1 MSYFAFY
8 VSMLRAA
15 LYKFTIAF
23 RSVKSEFWSSHN
35 LMNSQSFVFII
46 HPTISPYW
54 SSQCRGRLNSATG
67 SKDNSAI
74 LFYFMEWNSVS
85 KNLMKIMWGQCKPC
99 TPQMWHH
106 FHRLEAQSWVQ
117 RLAVSIS
124 HQVKKH
130 LSYADLPNQDFL
142 QDWWIYLL
150 KKRKKTVN
158 GGIIFQTGPL
168 FELYHW
174 PLPTDWSSV
183 LITRVASTLGHLHIS
198 WEICR

>member
-8 VSMLRAA
+8 VSILRAA

-74 LFYFMEWNSVS
+74 LFYFGMEFCQQKSYENYVRTMQTLYTTDVTSLSPSWSS
-85 KNLMKIMWGQCKPC
+85 IMSSEACRFNLSSSQETFIIRRSPKPR
-99 TPQMWHH
+99 
-106 FHRLEAQSWVQ
+106 F
-117 RLAVSIS
+117 LAGLMDIPSE
-124 HQVKKH
+124 KKEEDRQWWDH
-130 LSYADLPNQDFL
+130 LPNRSIVWAVPLTAPNRLIFSTDHKGC
-142 QDWWIYLL
+142 IY
-150 KKRKKTVN
+150 
-158 GGIIFQTGPL
+158 P
-168 FELYHW
+168 W
-174 PLPTDWSSV
+174 PFAHQLRN
-183 LITRVASTLGHLHIS
+183 L
-198 WEICR
+198 